1 MFVKQRYFEAV
12 GEVDM
17 EPELHID
24 ILDKNWNRLMMAH
37 QERDHAILEEI
48 KRLVGNNVL
57 AKCKNKGVTC

>member
-1 MFVKQRYFEAV
+1 MFWNMFVKQRYFEAV

-24 ILDKNWNRLMMAH
+24 VLDKNWSRLMMAH

-48 KRLVGNNVL
+48 KR
-57 AKCKNKGVTC
+57 